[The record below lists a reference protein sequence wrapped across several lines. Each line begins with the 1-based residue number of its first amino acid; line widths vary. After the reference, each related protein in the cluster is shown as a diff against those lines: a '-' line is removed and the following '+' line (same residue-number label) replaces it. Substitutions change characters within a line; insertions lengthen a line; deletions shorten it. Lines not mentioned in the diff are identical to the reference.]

1 MRRLLIL
8 MSLIAIFFSLNA
20 CGNQVN
26 SSENIRDK
34 QFMPYEKLTLSNEA
48 EDIKSRE
55 WTEKLR
61 MQLIERKEVSEMT
74 ADRLMKNGKFETYK
88 LELAGSQEYDGK
100 TYPYKISADM
110 VLWQSDDYYAICE
123 IDNKK
128 IQSCEKNIQIIK
140 EEPLEMWTDDL
151 ELLKTVPTSEVIK
164 FDIGGSASFKE
175 KENKV
180 VGPFT
185 IVYSVN
191 FSCPSSMK

>member
-1 MRRLLIL
+1 

-26 SSENIRDK
+26 SSENMSDK
-34 QFMPYEKLTLSNEA
+34 HFMPYEKLTLSNKA
-48 EDIKSRE
+48 DDIQNGE

-61 MQLIERKEVSEMT
+61 MQFIEKKEVSEMT

-110 VLWQSDDYYAICE
+110 VLWKSDEYYSICE
-123 IDNKK
+123 INNKK
-128 IQSCEKNIQIIK
+128 IQSYDENIELIT
-140 EEPLEMWTDDL
+140 EEPLKMWTDDL
-151 ELLKTVPTSEVIK
+151 DVLKIVPTSEVIK
-164 FDIGGSASFKE
+164 FDIGGRVSFKE
-175 KENKV
+175 KGNKE

-191 FSCPSSMK
+191 FSCPREM